1 MVETEDDQL
10 TINKAR
16 SRGGMYNM
24 AKIIINEGSV
34 LEFSKDENVTASV
47 MDTHEI
53 EFEGQATSLT
63 AVALIVIKR
72 LGYT

>member
-1 MVETEDDQL
+1 MLNYV
-10 TINKAR
+10 
-16 SRGGMYNM
+16 
-24 AKIIINEGSV
+24 KIGIKEGSV